1 MTAHEDTLR
10 ERVARLETE
19 VDHLAEALGKA
30 ATKVDNLSEA
40 LDKAV
45 TKVDEMHGVMMQAKG
60 ARWVLIAAASIAGAL
75 AGFAAKFTGLLSGP
89 PR

>member
-1 MTAHEDTLR
+1 MLAVTEDTLR
-10 ERVARLETE
+10 ERVARLETK
-19 VDHLAEALGKA
+19 VDH
-30 ATKVDNLSEA
+30 LSEA

-45 TKVDEMHGVMMQAKG
+45 TKLDEMHNVMMQAKG

-75 AGFAAKFTGLLSGP
+75 AGFAAKFTGLLGGL

>member
-1 MTAHEDTLR
+1 MTTAHEDTLR
-10 ERVARLETE
+10 ERVARLETK
-19 VDHLAEALGKA
+19 VDH
-30 ATKVDNLSEA
+30 LSEA

-45 TKVDEMHGVMMQAKG
+45 TKVDEMRGVMMQAKG

-75 AGFAAKFTGLLSGP
+75 AGFAAKFTGLISGL

>member
-1 MTAHEDTLR
+1 MIHEDTLR
-10 ERVARLETE
+10 ERVARLETK
-19 VDHLAEALGKA
+19 VDH
-30 ATKVDNLSEA
+30 LSEA

-45 TKVDEMHGVMMQAKG
+45 KKVDEMHGVMMQAKG

-75 AGFAAKFTGLLSGP
+75 AGFAAKFTGLIGGL

>member
-10 ERVARLETE
+10 ERVARLETK
-19 VDHLAEALGKA
+19 VDH
-30 ATKVDNLSEA
+30 LSEA
-40 LDKAV
+40 LGNAV

-75 AGFAAKFTGLLSGP
+75 AGFAAKFTGLISGL

>member
-1 MTAHEDTLR
+1 MLEVMQEDTLR
-10 ERVARLETE
+10 ERVARLETK
-19 VDHLAEALGKA
+19 VDH
-30 ATKVDNLSEA
+30 LSEA

-45 TKVDEMHGVMMQAKG
+45 TKLDEMHNVMMQAKG

-75 AGFAAKFTGLLSGP
+75 AGFAAKFMGLLGGL

>member
-1 MTAHEDTLR
+1 MTTQHEDTLR
-10 ERVARLETE
+10 ERVARLETK
-19 VDHLAEALGKA
+19 VDH
-30 ATKVDNLSEA
+30 LSEA
-40 LDKAV
+40 LDNAI

-75 AGFAAKFTGLLSGP
+75 AGFAAKFTGLVSGL

>member
-10 ERVARLETE
+10 ERVARLETK
-19 VDHLAEALGKA
+19 VDH
-30 ATKVDNLSEA
+30 LSEA
-40 LDKAV
+40 LDKAI
-45 TKVDEMHGVMMQAKG
+45 TKVDEMHSVMMQAKG

-75 AGFAAKFTGLLSGP
+75 AGFAAKFTGLLSGL

>member
-1 MTAHEDTLR
+1 MTTAHEDTLR
-10 ERVARLETE
+10 ERVARLETK
-19 VDHLAEALGKA
+19 VDH
-30 ATKVDNLSEA
+30 LSEA

-45 TKVDEMHGVMMQAKG
+45 MKVDEMHGVMMQAKG

-75 AGFAAKFTGLLSGP
+75 AGFAAKFTGLISGL

>member
-10 ERVARLETE
+10 ERVARLET
-19 VDHLAEALGKA
+19 
-30 ATKVDNLSEA
+30 KVDNLSEA
-40 LDKAV
+40 LDKV
-45 TKVDEMHGVMMQAKG
+45 ITKVDEMYGVMMQAKG

-75 AGFAAKFTGLLSGP
+75 AGFAAKFTGLISGL

>member
-1 MTAHEDTLR
+1 MTTAHEDTLR
-10 ERVARLETE
+10 ERVARLETK
-19 VDHLAEALGKA
+19 VDH
-30 ATKVDNLSEA
+30 LSEA

-45 TKVDEMHGVMMQAKG
+45 KKVDEMHGVMMQAKG

-75 AGFAAKFTGLLSGP
+75 AGFAAKFTGLISGL

>member
-1 MTAHEDTLR
+1 MTTAHEDTLR
-10 ERVARLETE
+10 ERVARLE
-19 VDHLAEALGKA
+19 
-30 ATKVDNLSEA
+30 TKVDNLSEA

-75 AGFAAKFTGLLSGP
+75 AGFAAKFTGLLSGL

>member
-1 MTAHEDTLR
+1 MTTAHEDTLP
-10 ERVARLETE
+10 ERVARLETK
-19 VDHLAEALGKA
+19 VDH
-30 ATKVDNLSEA
+30 LSEA
-40 LDKAV
+40 LHEAV

-75 AGFAAKFTGLLSGP
+75 AGFAAKFTGLISGL

>member
-1 MTAHEDTLR
+1 MTTAHEDTLR
-10 ERVARLETE
+10 ERVARLETK
-19 VDHLAEALGKA
+19 VDH
-30 ATKVDNLSEA
+30 LSEA

-45 TKVDEMHGVMMQAKG
+45 TKVDEMHSVMMQAKG

-75 AGFAAKFTGLLSGP
+75 AGFAAKFTGLISGL

>member
-1 MTAHEDTLR
+1 MQEDTLR
-10 ERVARLETE
+10 ERVARLETK
-19 VDHLAEALGKA
+19 VDH
-30 ATKVDNLSEA
+30 LSEA

-45 TKVDEMHGVMMQAKG
+45 TKLDEMHNVMMQAKG

-75 AGFAAKFTGLLSGP
+75 AGFAAKFTGLLGGL